1 MRLELYKFDSCPYCV
16 RVFEAIEKQ
25 GRTDIE
31 MHDVME
37 NEADFKRLME
47 VGGKDQVPCLFI
59 DGSPM
64 YESLDIIDW
73 LEKHPQEGTAHE

>member
-1 MRLELYKFDSCPYCV
+1 MKLELYKFDSCPYCV
-16 RVFEAIEKQ
+16 RVFKAIEQ
-25 GRTDIE
+25 MGRTDIE
-31 MHDVME
+31 MRDIE
-37 NEADFKRLME
+37 ESAADYKRLLE

-73 LEKHPQEGTAHE
+73 LEKHPQEK

>member
-1 MRLELYKFDSCPYCV
+1 MKLELYKFDTCPYCV
-16 RVFEAIEKQ
+16 RVFKTIKRL

-37 NEADFKRLME
+37 NEADFKRLMS

-59 DGSPM
+59 DGVPL

-73 LEKHPQEGTAHE
+73 LEKHPQEG